1 MSAIGTVL
9 SGVGVAVYVFVET
22 GDAAWLGALAA
33 LAAAPYV
40 LTAPLVKHADRFPR
54 RTVMIAADAFAAI
67 GPAIALGLVLAH
79 RLEIWHL
86 VVAGFLGGVGNAFQW
101 PAAQAAVP
109 ALVEPGALDRANG
122 LNQLGPAMGIVLGPV
137 LATPLVAWFGI
148 EAVLM
153 VDLATFAIAVAT
165 TALVRFGDH
174 VDVEPVDD
182 DGSWN
187 TVWTWLRSHGRP
199 LIGLLVVMAVVNFL
213 LSFFNVALLVV
224 ATDLGGTAR
233 AGLALGA
240 GGIAMI
246 VGSVAVGRRGV
257 APDRI
262 GTFAHALVVAGTG
275 CAIAAVRP
283 HFALVVTGVFIALVA
298 VPAVNAAVAT
308 VYQERVPASMQGR
321 VFGLRSAI
329 GRALEPIGSVA
340 AGVAVAHLAI
350 PALRADGVLAGSVG
364 EVIGVGPQRG
374 AALVLLAIGLGL
386 AVAGGW
392 LARSWI
398 RTALRESATNAR
410 SAATSDTARPGA
422 ETPTVSAP

>member
-1 MSAIGTVL
+1 MSSRWT
-9 SGVGVAVYVFVET
+9 
-22 GDAAWLGALAA
+22 
-33 LAAAPYV
+33 
-40 LTAPLVKHADRFPR
+40 
-54 RTVMIAADAFAAI
+54 
-67 GPAIALGLVLAH
+67 
-79 RLEIWHL
+79 
-86 VVAGFLGGVGNAFQW
+86 
-101 PAAQAAVP
+101 
-109 ALVEPGALDRANG
+109 
-122 LNQLGPAMGIVLGPV
+122 
-137 LATPLVAWFGI
+137 
-148 EAVLM
+148 
-153 VDLATFAIAVAT
+153 T
-165 TALVRFGDH
+165 TAAGT
-174 VDVEPVDD
+174 
-182 DGSWN
+182 
-187 TVWTWLRSHGRP
+187 TVWTWLRAHGRP

-340 AGVAVAHLAI
+340 AGVVVAHLAI